1 MSFASPFPPVRIPDV
16 SLYDY
21 LFGGFEQRP
30 EDLDRIA
37 FVDGSDGSTLDFRGL
52 REQVLCTAGAL
63 AELGIG
69 PTDVVGLFA
78 PNSPAYGV
86 AFHGALRAGAAV
98 TTIPALATA
107 EDVTRQ
113 LNASKAVALI
123 ADPVLATAALAG
135 AAAAGLPADR
145 VILLR
150 DGAKNAAQGAAVG
163 GHPVLTDLIEQRLPA
178 PEVRVDPARHV
189 AALPYSSGTTG
200 RPKGVR
206 LSHRNLVAN
215 LAQTEDLL
223 GVRRD
228 DTVMA
233 VLPFFHIYG
242 MTVLLN
248 LSLRLRSRLVTLPRF
263 DLGVFLDTLARHRVT
278 FAFIAPPIAVALA
291 KQPMVDRYDLS
302 DLRVVFSGAAP
313 LDGELGRAL
322 ADRLGVTVVQGYGMS
337 ELSPVSHF
345 TPESA
350 HGVPCECV
358 GFPVPNSV
366 NRLLDPATGAEIP
379 KPASGVSEPGELCV
393 KGPNVM
399 LGYLDDTAATDA
411 MVDAEGFLHTGDI
424 ATVDADGC
432 VTIVDRI
439 KELIKY
445 KGYQV
450 APAELEALLL
460 THAQISDAAV
470 IGVTDGQGEEVPKAF
485 VVRGAGAAAAALTED
500 GVMAFVS
507 AKVAPYKKVRR
518 VEFVDAVPK
527 SASGKI
533 LRRELRD
540 RERLLRDGRA

>member
-1 MSFASPFPPVRIPDV
+1 MSFASPFPPVHIPDV

-21 LFGGFEQRP
+21 LFAGLDGRP
-30 EDLDRIA
+30 GDLDRVA
-37 FVDGSDGSTLDFRGL
+37 FVDGSSGATLDFRAL
-52 REQVLCTAGAL
+52 REQVLHTAGAL
-63 AELGIG
+63 AATGIAPG
-69 PTDVVGLFA
+69 AVVGLHA
-78 PNSPAYGV
+78 PNSPAYGA
-86 AFHGALRAGAAV
+86 AFHGVLRAGAAV

-107 EDVTRQ
+107 EDVARQ
-113 LNASKAVALI
+113 LTASGAVALI
-123 ADPVLATAALAG
+123 ADPALAAAALPG
-135 AAAAGLPADR
+135 AEAAGLPAHR

-150 DGAKNAAQGAAVG
+150 PDGARAAETDGLS
-163 GHPVLTDLIEQRLPA
+163 VLDDLIGRRLPA
-178 PEVRVDPARHV
+178 PDVAIDPATHL

-215 LAQTEDLL
+215 LAQIEDLI
-223 GVRRD
+223 GVRRE
-228 DTVMA
+228 DTVVA

-263 DLGVFLDTLARHRVT
+263 DLAGFLDTMARQRVT

-291 KQPMVDRYDLS
+291 KHPMVADYDLS
-302 DLRVVFSGAAP
+302 ELRVVFSGAAP

-350 HGVPCECV
+350 TGVSCESV

-366 NRLLDPATGAEIP
+366 NLLLDPSTGAEIRR
-379 KPASGVSEPGELCV
+379 PATGVSERGELCV

-399 LGYLDDTAATDA
+399 LGYLDDSAATDA
-411 MVDAEGFLHTGDI
+411 MIDEEGFLHTGDI
-424 ATVDADGC
+424 ATVDAEGV

-460 THAQISDAAV
+460 THPQIADAAV
-470 IGVTDGQGEEVPKAF
+470 IGVTDEEGEEVPKAF
-485 VVRGAGAAAAALTED
+485 VVRGAGELGAALTDES
-500 GVMAFVS
+500 VMAFV
-507 AKVAPYKKVRR
+507 AGKVAPYKKVRR
-518 VEFVDAVPK
+518 VEFLDTVPK

-540 RERLLRDGRA
+540 RERGGLRGPA

>member
-1 MSFASPFPPVRIPDV
+1 VRIPDV
-16 SLYDY
+16 TLYDY
-21 LFGGFEQRP
+21 LFAGLDERP
-30 EDLDRIA
+30 GDLDRIA
-37 FVDGSDGSTLDFRGL
+37 FVDGPSGERLDFREL
-52 REQVLCTAGAL
+52 RKQVLATAGAL
-63 AELGIG
+63 AGQASIMPG
-69 PTDVVGLFA
+69 DVVALHA
-78 PNSPAYGV
+78 PNSPVYGT

-107 EDVTRQ
+107 EDVARQ
-113 LNASKAVALI
+113 LAASDAVALLT
-123 ADPVLATAALAG
+123 DPAVEASALAG
-135 AAAAGLPADR
+135 AEAAGLPADR

-150 DGAKNAAQGAAVG
+150 PSATDLGR
-163 GHPVLTDLIEQRLPA
+163 GHPVLPDLMAQQLIA
-178 PEVRVDPARHV
+178 PMVNIDPANGV

-215 LAQTEDLL
+215 LAQIEGLL
-223 GVRRD
+223 GVQRD
-228 DTVMA
+228 DVVIA

-248 LSLRLRSRLVTLPRF
+248 LSLRLRSRLITLPRF
-263 DLGVFLDTLARHRVT
+263 DLATFLDTLARYQVT

-291 KQPMVDRYDLS
+291 KHPMVDEYDLS
-302 DLRVVFSGAAP
+302 RLRVVFSGAAP

-350 HGVPCECV
+350 RGVSCECV

-366 NRLLDPATGAEIP
+366 NKLLDPATGAEIER
-379 KPASGVSEPGELCV
+379 PAQGVSERGELCV
-393 KGPNVM
+393 QGPNVM
-399 LGYLDDTAATDA
+399 LGYLDDAAATDA
-411 MVDAEGFLHTGDI
+411 MIDADGFLHTGDI

-460 THAQISDAAV
+460 TDPRIADAAV
-470 IGVTDGQGEEVPKAF
+470 IGVLDEEGEEVPKAF
-485 VVRGAGAAAAALTED
+485 VVRAATTEAAALTDE
-500 GVMAFVS
+500 GVMAFV
-507 AKVAPYKKVRR
+507 AQKVAPYKKVRR
-518 VEFVDAVPK
+518 VEFLDAVPK

-533 LRRELRD
+533 LRRELRQRE
-540 RERLLRDGRA
+540 RERLGRGQA